1 MRKNILKEI
10 FDNYIEKNGN
20 GGSEQIFRSK
30 ENGKTYRVA
39 FEKYADDGVMNNSV
53 IKLVNIDD
61 KKDEKTYTAFGS
73 IDINGDCILEPLE
86 NTNADK

>member
-10 FDNYIEKNGN
+10 FDKYIESNGN
-20 GGSEQIFRSK
+20 GASEQIFRSK

-39 FEKYADDGVMNNSV
+39 FEKYTENGVMNNSV

-73 IDINGDCILEPLE
+73 IDINGDCVLESLE
-86 NTNADK
+86 KHN